1 MERDFYQLQARAPRN
16 EPDLFRQVDD
26 ALELT
31 TLNGVSGTVQLER
44 VRWRLEEGRLY
55 RDVWPVIDSPADVKA
70 DEVPIV
76 SEVKSLAWR
85 FYRQGWQKSWSDPA
99 HLPDGVELTLSME
112 NGDTWRWVCTCHR
125 VRRRACRR
133 ARGRDCA
140 ATRATTC
147 SGGETMSALRKQ
159 KGVALLVVLILLVMM
174 SALAAK
180 ISQQFCRNLQKTHY
194 QVSQQQLRWAM
205 QAQEKVVKDRL
216 QSDASGESNALSPEG
231 DWQQPLETQGED
243 YTVVSQVEDAQDCF
257 NVNNLLAAEKP
268 AQGQAQTAVP
278 EKPRNE
284 RIVEQ
289 ILTQSGLSQ
298 STAEE
303 VYLQLVDYLDGD
315 TTTAK
320 EGAESDAWAGVV
332 PARQPA
338 NQMMRTIAEIKLLPA
353 FPAAAYPKVSKL
365 LCALPDTASKVDVN
379 TLKPEQAA
387 LLAAL
392 FPAKLTEDD
401 ALRLIESRPESG
413 WENMETFSKALEQT
427 FPQLKDDLPQVAELL
442 SINSRYFRVN
452 YTGNTDELTLR
463 VVSQL
468 QVNNEAGEIVTWQ
481 RRYRMIE

>member
-1 MERDFYQLQARAPRN
+1 
-16 EPDLFRQVDD
+16 
-26 ALELT
+26 
-31 TLNGVSGTVQLER
+31 
-44 VRWRLEEGRLY
+44 
-55 RDVWPVIDSPADVKA
+55 
-70 DEVPIV
+70 
-76 SEVKSLAWR
+76 
-85 FYRQGWQKSWSDPA
+85 
-99 HLPDGVELTLSME
+99 
-112 NGDTWRWVCTCHR
+112 
-125 VRRRACRR
+125 
-133 ARGRDCA
+133 
-140 ATRATTC
+140 
-147 SGGETMSALRKQ
+147 MSALRKQ
-159 KGVALLVVLILLVMM
+159 KGVALLVVLILLVIM

-216 QSDASGESNALSPEG
+216 QADASGESKALTLDG
-231 DWQQPLETQGED
+231 DWHQPLETRGED

-257 NVNNLLAAEKP
+257 NVNNLLAVEKI
-268 AQGQAQTAVP
+268 AQGQNAPAVP
-278 EKPRNE
+278 EKPRRE
-284 RIVEQ
+284 QIVEQ
-289 ILTQSGLSQ
+289 LLTQSGLSQ
-298 STAEE
+298 TNAEE
-303 VYLQLVDYLDGD
+303 VYQQLVDYLDGD

-320 EGAESDAWAGVV
+320 EGAETDAWAGVV

-365 LCALPDTASKVDVN
+365 LCALPDSASKVDVN

-392 FPAKLTEDD
+392 FPGKLNEDD
-401 ALRLIESRPESG
+401 AVRLIESRPETG

-427 FPQLKDDLPQVAELL
+427 FPQLKDDLPQVADYL

>member
-1 MERDFYQLQARAPRN
+1 
-16 EPDLFRQVDD
+16 
-26 ALELT
+26 
-31 TLNGVSGTVQLER
+31 
-44 VRWRLEEGRLY
+44 
-55 RDVWPVIDSPADVKA
+55 
-70 DEVPIV
+70 
-76 SEVKSLAWR
+76 
-85 FYRQGWQKSWSDPA
+85 
-99 HLPDGVELTLSME
+99 
-112 NGDTWRWVCTCHR
+112 
-125 VRRRACRR
+125 
-133 ARGRDCA
+133 
-140 ATRATTC
+140 
-147 SGGETMSALRKQ
+147 MSALRKQ

-205 QAQEKVVKDRL
+205 LAQEKVVKDRL
-216 QSDASGESNALSPEG
+216 QTDASGESKPLNPEG

-257 NVNNLLAAEKP
+257 NVNNLLAAEKVT
-268 AQGQAQTAVP
+268 QGQNAPAAP

-284 RIVEQ
+284 QIVEQ
-289 ILTQSGLSQ
+289 ILTESGISHT
-298 STAEE
+298 TAEE
-303 VYLQLVDYLDGD
+303 IYQQLVDYLDGD

-320 EGAESDAWAGVV
+320 EGAETDAWAGVV

-338 NQMMRTIAEIKLLPA
+338 NQMMRAIAEIRQLPA

-365 LCALPDTASKVDVN
+365 LCALPDSASKVDVN

-392 FPAKLTEDD
+392 FPGKITEDD
-401 ALRLIESRPESG
+401 ALRLIDSRPETG

-442 SINSRYFRVN
+442 STSSRYFRVN

>member
-1 MERDFYQLQARAPRN
+1 MSRLQ
-16 EPDLFRQVDD
+16 
-26 ALELT
+26 
-31 TLNGVSGTVQLER
+31 
-44 VRWRLEEGRLY
+44 
-55 RDVWPVIDSPADVKA
+55 
-70 DEVPIV
+70 
-76 SEVKSLAWR
+76 
-85 FYRQGWQKSWSDPA
+85 
-99 HLPDGVELTLSME
+99 
-112 NGDTWRWVCTCHR
+112 
-125 VRRRACRR
+125 
-133 ARGRDCA
+133 
-140 ATRATTC
+140 
-147 SGGETMSALRKQ
+147 KQ

-205 QAQEKVVKDRL
+205 QAQEKVAKDRL
-216 QSDASGESNALSPEG
+216 QADASGESKALSPDG
-231 DWQQPLETQGED
+231 DWHQPLETRGED

-257 NVNNLLAAEKP
+257 NVNNLLAVEKV
-268 AQGQAQTAVP
+268 AQGQNPPAVP
-278 EKPRNE
+278 EKPRRE
-284 RIVEQ
+284 QIVEQ
-289 ILTQSGLSQ
+289 LLTQSGLSQ
-298 STAEE
+298 TNAEE

-320 EGAESDAWAGVV
+320 EGAETDAWAGVV

-338 NQMMRTIAEIKLLPA
+338 NQMMRTIAEMTLLPA

-365 LCALPDTASKVDVN
+365 LCALPDAASKVDVN

-392 FPAKLTEDD
+392 FPGKLNEDD
-401 ALRLIESRPESG
+401 AVRLIESRPETG
-413 WENMETFSKALEQT
+413 WESMETFSKALEQA
-427 FPQLKDDLPQVAELL
+427 FPQLKDDLPQVADYL

>member
-1 MERDFYQLQARAPRN
+1 
-16 EPDLFRQVDD
+16 
-26 ALELT
+26 
-31 TLNGVSGTVQLER
+31 
-44 VRWRLEEGRLY
+44 
-55 RDVWPVIDSPADVKA
+55 
-70 DEVPIV
+70 
-76 SEVKSLAWR
+76 
-85 FYRQGWQKSWSDPA
+85 
-99 HLPDGVELTLSME
+99 
-112 NGDTWRWVCTCHR
+112 
-125 VRRRACRR
+125 
-133 ARGRDCA
+133 
-140 ATRATTC
+140 
-147 SGGETMSALRKQ
+147 MSALRKQ

-216 QSDASGESNALSPEG
+216 QTDATGENKALNLDG
-231 DWQQPLETQGED
+231 DWHQPLETRGED

-257 NVNNLLAAEKP
+257 NVNNLLAAEKIP
-268 AQGQAQTAVP
+268 QGQNVPAVP

-284 RIVEQ
+284 QIVEQ
-289 ILTQSGLSQ
+289 ILTESGISHT
-298 STAEE
+298 TAEE
-303 VYLQLVDYLDGD
+303 VYQQLVDYLDGD
-315 TTTAK
+315 ATTAK
-320 EGAESDAWAGVV
+320 DGAESDAWAGVL

-338 NQMMRTIAEIKLLPA
+338 NQMMRTIAEIKQLPA
-353 FPAAAYPKVSKL
+353 FPVAAYPKVSKL
-365 LCALPDTASKVDVN
+365 LCALPDSASKVDVN

-392 FPAKLTEDD
+392 FPGKLTEDD
-401 ALRLIESRPESG
+401 AVRLIDSRPETG

-427 FPQLKDDLPQVAELL
+427 FPQLKADLPQVAELL
-442 SINSRYFRVN
+442 SISSRYFRVN

>member
-1 MERDFYQLQARAPRN
+1 
-16 EPDLFRQVDD
+16 
-26 ALELT
+26 
-31 TLNGVSGTVQLER
+31 
-44 VRWRLEEGRLY
+44 
-55 RDVWPVIDSPADVKA
+55 
-70 DEVPIV
+70 
-76 SEVKSLAWR
+76 
-85 FYRQGWQKSWSDPA
+85 
-99 HLPDGVELTLSME
+99 
-112 NGDTWRWVCTCHR
+112 
-125 VRRRACRR
+125 
-133 ARGRDCA
+133 
-140 ATRATTC
+140 
-147 SGGETMSALRKQ
+147 MSALRKQ

-216 QSDASGESNALSPEG
+216 QADASGESKPLTLDG
-231 DWQQPLETQGED
+231 DWHQPLETRGED

-257 NVNNLLAAEKP
+257 NVNNLLAVEKI
-268 AQGQAQTAVP
+268 AQGQNAPAVP
-278 EKPRNE
+278 EKPRRE
-284 RIVEQ
+284 QIVEQ
-289 ILTQSGLSQ
+289 LLTQSGLSQ
-298 STAEE
+298 TNAEE

-320 EGAESDAWAGVV
+320 EGAETDAWAGVV

-338 NQMMRTIAEIKLLPA
+338 NQMMRTIAEIRLLPA

-365 LCALPDTASKVDVN
+365 LCALPDSASKVDVN

-392 FPAKLTEDD
+392 FPGKLNEDD
-401 ALRLIESRPESG
+401 AVRLIESRPETG
-413 WENMETFSKALEQT
+413 WENWETFSKALEQT
-427 FPQLKDDLPQVAELL
+427 FPQLKDDLPQVADYL

-452 YTGNTDELTLR
+452 STGNTDELTLR

>member
-1 MERDFYQLQARAPRN
+1 
-16 EPDLFRQVDD
+16 
-26 ALELT
+26 
-31 TLNGVSGTVQLER
+31 
-44 VRWRLEEGRLY
+44 
-55 RDVWPVIDSPADVKA
+55 
-70 DEVPIV
+70 
-76 SEVKSLAWR
+76 
-85 FYRQGWQKSWSDPA
+85 
-99 HLPDGVELTLSME
+99 
-112 NGDTWRWVCTCHR
+112 
-125 VRRRACRR
+125 
-133 ARGRDCA
+133 
-140 ATRATTC
+140 
-147 SGGETMSALRKQ
+147 MSALRKQ

-216 QSDASGESNALSPEG
+216 QTDATGENKALNLDG
-231 DWQQPLETQGED
+231 DWHQPLETRGED

-257 NVNNLLAAEKP
+257 NVNNLRAAEKIP
-268 AQGQAQTAVP
+268 QGQNAPAVP

-284 RIVEQ
+284 QIVEQ
-289 ILTQSGLSQ
+289 ILTESGISHT
-298 STAEE
+298 TAEE
-303 VYLQLVDYLDGD
+303 VYQQLVDYLDGD
-315 TTTAK
+315 ATTAK
-320 EGAESDAWAGVV
+320 DGAESDAWAGVL

-338 NQMMRTIAEIKLLPA
+338 NQMMRTIAEIKQLPA
-353 FPAAAYPKVSKL
+353 FPVAAYPKVSKL
-365 LCALPDTASKVDVN
+365 LCALPDSASKVDVN

-392 FPAKLTEDD
+392 FPGKLTEDD
-401 ALRLIESRPESG
+401 AVRLIDSRPETG

-442 SINSRYFRVN
+442 SISSRYFRVN

>member
-1 MERDFYQLQARAPRN
+1 
-16 EPDLFRQVDD
+16 
-26 ALELT
+26 
-31 TLNGVSGTVQLER
+31 
-44 VRWRLEEGRLY
+44 
-55 RDVWPVIDSPADVKA
+55 
-70 DEVPIV
+70 
-76 SEVKSLAWR
+76 
-85 FYRQGWQKSWSDPA
+85 
-99 HLPDGVELTLSME
+99 
-112 NGDTWRWVCTCHR
+112 
-125 VRRRACRR
+125 
-133 ARGRDCA
+133 
-140 ATRATTC
+140 
-147 SGGETMSALRKQ
+147 MSALRKQ

-216 QSDASGESNALSPEG
+216 QTDATGENKALNLDG
-231 DWQQPLETQGED
+231 DWHQPLETRGED

-257 NVNNLLAAEKP
+257 NVNNLLAAEKIP
-268 AQGQAQTAVP
+268 QGQNAPAVP

-284 RIVEQ
+284 QIVEQ
-289 ILTQSGLSQ
+289 ILTESGISHT
-298 STAEE
+298 TAEE
-303 VYLQLVDYLDGD
+303 VYQQLVDYLDGD
-315 TTTAK
+315 ATTAK
-320 EGAESDAWAGVV
+320 DGAESDAWAGVL

-338 NQMMRTIAEIKLLPA
+338 NQMMRTIAEIKQLPA
-353 FPAAAYPKVSKL
+353 FPVAAYPKVSKL
-365 LCALPDTASKVDVN
+365 LCALPDSASKVDVN

-392 FPAKLTEDD
+392 FPGKLTEDD
-401 ALRLIESRPESG
+401 AVRLIDSRPETG
-413 WENMETFSKALEQT
+413 WEDMETFSKALEQT

-442 SINSRYFRVN
+442 SISSRYFRVN

>member
-1 MERDFYQLQARAPRN
+1 
-16 EPDLFRQVDD
+16 
-26 ALELT
+26 
-31 TLNGVSGTVQLER
+31 
-44 VRWRLEEGRLY
+44 
-55 RDVWPVIDSPADVKA
+55 
-70 DEVPIV
+70 
-76 SEVKSLAWR
+76 
-85 FYRQGWQKSWSDPA
+85 
-99 HLPDGVELTLSME
+99 
-112 NGDTWRWVCTCHR
+112 
-125 VRRRACRR
+125 
-133 ARGRDCA
+133 
-140 ATRATTC
+140 
-147 SGGETMSALRKQ
+147 MSVLRKQ

-205 QAQEKVVKDRL
+205 MAQEKVVKDRL
-216 QSDASGESNALSPEG
+216 QTDASGESKPLNPEG
-231 DWQQPLETQGED
+231 DWHQPLETRGED

-257 NVNNLLAAEKP
+257 NVNNLLAAEKVT
-268 AQGQAQTAVP
+268 QGQNAPAVP

-284 RIVEQ
+284 QIVEQ
-289 ILTQSGLSQ
+289 ILTESGLSHT
-298 STAEE
+298 TAEE
-303 VYLQLVDYLDGD
+303 VYQQLVDYLDGD

-338 NQMMRTIAEIKLLPA
+338 NQMMRAIAEIRQLPA

-365 LCALPDTASKVDVN
+365 LCALPDSASKVDVN

-392 FPAKLTEDD
+392 FPGKITEDD
-401 ALRLIESRPESG
+401 ALRLIDSRPETG

-442 SINSRYFRVN
+442 STSSRYFRVN

>member
-1 MERDFYQLQARAPRN
+1 M
-16 EPDLFRQVDD
+16 
-26 ALELT
+26 
-31 TLNGVSGTVQLER
+31 
-44 VRWRLEEGRLY
+44 
-55 RDVWPVIDSPADVKA
+55 
-70 DEVPIV
+70 
-76 SEVKSLAWR
+76 
-85 FYRQGWQKSWSDPA
+85 
-99 HLPDGVELTLSME
+99 
-112 NGDTWRWVCTCHR
+112 
-125 VRRRACRR
+125 RR
-133 ARGRDCA
+133 
-140 ATRATTC
+140 
-147 SGGETMSALRKQ
+147 SYKQ

-205 QAQEKVVKDRL
+205 QEQEKVVKNRL
-216 QSDASGESNALSPEG
+216 QTDASGESKALAPDG
-231 DWQQPLETQGED
+231 DWHQPLETQGDD

-257 NVNNLLAAEKP
+257 NVNNLLAADKI
-268 AQGQAQTAVP
+268 AQGQNAPAVP
-278 EKPRNE
+278 EKPRKE
-284 RIVEQ
+284 QIVEHV
-289 ILTQSGLSQ
+289 LTDSGISQ
-298 STAEE
+298 TTAEE
-303 VYLQLVDYLDGD
+303 IYLQLVDYLDGD

-320 EGAESDAWAGVV
+320 EGAETDAWAAVV
-332 PARQPA
+332 PARLPA

-392 FPAKLTEDD
+392 FPGKLNEDD
-401 ALRLIESRPESG
+401 AARLIESRPETG
-413 WENMETFSKALEQT
+413 WESMETFSKALEQA
-427 FPQLKDDLPQVAELL
+427 FPQLKDDLPQVADYL

>member
-1 MERDFYQLQARAPRN
+1 M
-16 EPDLFRQVDD
+16 
-26 ALELT
+26 
-31 TLNGVSGTVQLER
+31 SG
-44 VRWRLEEGRLY
+44 
-55 RDVWPVIDSPADVKA
+55 
-70 DEVPIV
+70 
-76 SEVKSLAWR
+76 
-85 FYRQGWQKSWSDPA
+85 
-99 HLPDGVELTLSME
+99 
-112 NGDTWRWVCTCHR
+112 
-125 VRRRACRR
+125 
-133 ARGRDCA
+133 
-140 ATRATTC
+140 
-147 SGGETMSALRKQ
+147 LRKQ

-194 QVSQQQLRWAM
+194 QVSQQLRWAM

-216 QSDASGESNALSPEG
+216 QNDASGESKPLSPDG
-231 DWQQPLETQGED
+231 DWHQPLETQGDD

-257 NVNNLLAAEKP
+257 NVNNLLALEKP
-268 AQGQAQTAVP
+268 AQGQAQSAVP

-315 TTTAK
+315 ATTAK
-320 EGAESDAWAGVV
+320 DGAETDAWAGVV

-338 NQMMRTIAEIKLLPA
+338 NQMMRTISEIKLLPA

-365 LCALPDTASKVDVN
+365 LCALPDSASKVDVN

-392 FPAKLTEDD
+392 FPGKLTEDD
-401 ALRLIESRPESG
+401 ALRLIESRTESG
-413 WENMETFSKALEQT
+413 WENMETFSKALELT

>member
-1 MERDFYQLQARAPRN
+1 
-16 EPDLFRQVDD
+16 
-26 ALELT
+26 
-31 TLNGVSGTVQLER
+31 
-44 VRWRLEEGRLY
+44 
-55 RDVWPVIDSPADVKA
+55 
-70 DEVPIV
+70 
-76 SEVKSLAWR
+76 
-85 FYRQGWQKSWSDPA
+85 
-99 HLPDGVELTLSME
+99 
-112 NGDTWRWVCTCHR
+112 
-125 VRRRACRR
+125 
-133 ARGRDCA
+133 
-140 ATRATTC
+140 
-147 SGGETMSALRKQ
+147 MSALRKQ
-159 KGVALLVVLILLVMM
+159 RGVALLVVLILLVMM

-194 QVSQQQLRWAM
+194 QVSQQQLRWAI

-216 QSDASGESNALSPEG
+216 QSDASGENNALSLDG
-231 DWQQPLETQGED
+231 DWHQPLETRGDD

-257 NVNNLLAAEKP
+257 NVNNLLAADKT
-268 AQGQAQTAVP
+268 AQGQNPPAVP

-284 RIVEQ
+284 QIVEQ
-289 ILTQSGLSQ
+289 ILTESGISHA
-298 STAEE
+298 TAEE
-303 VYLQLVDYLDGD
+303 VYHQLVDYLDGD
-315 TTTAK
+315 ATTAK
-320 EGAESDAWAGVV
+320 EGAENDAWAGVV

-353 FPAAAYPKVSKL
+353 FPVAAYPKVSKL

-392 FPAKLTEDD
+392 FPGKLTEDD
-401 ALRLIESRPESG
+401 AVRLIDSRPETG

-442 SINSRYFRVN
+442 SISSRYFRVN

>member
-1 MERDFYQLQARAPRN
+1 
-16 EPDLFRQVDD
+16 
-26 ALELT
+26 
-31 TLNGVSGTVQLER
+31 
-44 VRWRLEEGRLY
+44 
-55 RDVWPVIDSPADVKA
+55 
-70 DEVPIV
+70 
-76 SEVKSLAWR
+76 
-85 FYRQGWQKSWSDPA
+85 
-99 HLPDGVELTLSME
+99 
-112 NGDTWRWVCTCHR
+112 
-125 VRRRACRR
+125 
-133 ARGRDCA
+133 
-140 ATRATTC
+140 
-147 SGGETMSALRKQ
+147 MSALRKQ

-216 QSDASGESNALSPEG
+216 QTDASGENKALNLDG
-231 DWQQPLETQGED
+231 DWHQPLETRGED
-243 YTVVSQVEDAQDCF
+243 YTVVSQVEDAQECF
-257 NVNNLLAAEKP
+257 NVNNLLAAEKIP
-268 AQGQAQTAVP
+268 QGQNAPAVP

-284 RIVEQ
+284 QIVEQ
-289 ILTQSGLSQ
+289 ILTESGISHAA
-298 STAEE
+298 AEE
-303 VYLQLVDYLDGD
+303 VYQQLVDYLDGD
-315 TTTAK
+315 ATTAK
-320 EGAESDAWAGVV
+320 DGAESDAWAGVV

-338 NQMMRTIAEIKLLPA
+338 NQMMRTIAEIKQLPA
-353 FPAAAYPKVSKL
+353 FPVAAYPKVSKL
-365 LCALPDTASKVDVN
+365 LCALPDSASKVDVN

-392 FPAKLTEDD
+392 FPGKLTEDD
-401 ALRLIESRPESG
+401 AVRLIDSRPETG

-442 SINSRYFRVN
+442 SISSRYFRVN

>member
-1 MERDFYQLQARAPRN
+1 
-16 EPDLFRQVDD
+16 
-26 ALELT
+26 
-31 TLNGVSGTVQLER
+31 
-44 VRWRLEEGRLY
+44 
-55 RDVWPVIDSPADVKA
+55 
-70 DEVPIV
+70 
-76 SEVKSLAWR
+76 
-85 FYRQGWQKSWSDPA
+85 
-99 HLPDGVELTLSME
+99 
-112 NGDTWRWVCTCHR
+112 
-125 VRRRACRR
+125 
-133 ARGRDCA
+133 
-140 ATRATTC
+140 
-147 SGGETMSALRKQ
+147 MSVLRKQ

-205 QAQEKVVKDRL
+205 LAQEKVVKDRL
-216 QSDASGESNALSPEG
+216 QTDASGESKPLDPEG
-231 DWQQPLETQGED
+231 DWHQPLETRGED

-257 NVNNLLAAEKP
+257 NVNNLLAAEKVT
-268 AQGQAQTAVP
+268 QGQNAPAAP

-284 RIVEQ
+284 QIVEQ
-289 ILTQSGLSQ
+289 ILTESGLSHT
-298 STAEE
+298 TAEE
-303 VYLQLVDYLDGD
+303 VYQQLVDYLDGD
-315 TTTAK
+315 ATTAK

-338 NQMMRTIAEIKLLPA
+338 NQMMRAIAEIRQLPA

-392 FPAKLTEDD
+392 FPGKITEDD
-401 ALRLIESRPESG
+401 ALRLIDSRPETG

-442 SINSRYFRVN
+442 STSSRYFRVN

>member
-1 MERDFYQLQARAPRN
+1 
-16 EPDLFRQVDD
+16 
-26 ALELT
+26 
-31 TLNGVSGTVQLER
+31 
-44 VRWRLEEGRLY
+44 
-55 RDVWPVIDSPADVKA
+55 
-70 DEVPIV
+70 
-76 SEVKSLAWR
+76 
-85 FYRQGWQKSWSDPA
+85 
-99 HLPDGVELTLSME
+99 
-112 NGDTWRWVCTCHR
+112 
-125 VRRRACRR
+125 
-133 ARGRDCA
+133 
-140 ATRATTC
+140 
-147 SGGETMSALRKQ
+147 MSALRKQ

-216 QSDASGESNALSPEG
+216 QTDATGENKALNLEG
-231 DWQQPLETQGED
+231 DWHQPLETRGED

-257 NVNNLLAAEKP
+257 NVNNLLAAEKIP
-268 AQGQAQTAVP
+268 QGQNAPAVP

-284 RIVEQ
+284 QIVEQ
-289 ILTQSGLSQ
+289 ILTESGISHT
-298 STAEE
+298 TAEE
-303 VYLQLVDYLDGD
+303 VYQQLVDYLDGD
-315 TTTAK
+315 ATTAK
-320 EGAESDAWAGVV
+320 DGAESDAWAGVV

-338 NQMMRTIAEIKLLPA
+338 NQMMRTIAEIKQLPA
-353 FPAAAYPKVSKL
+353 FPVAAYPKVSKL
-365 LCALPDTASKVDVN
+365 LCALPDSASKVDVN

-392 FPAKLTEDD
+392 FPGKLTEDD
-401 ALRLIESRPESG
+401 AVRLIDSRPETG

-427 FPQLKDDLPQVAELL
+427 FPQLKDDLPQVSELL
-442 SINSRYFRVN
+442 SISSRYFRVN

>member
-1 MERDFYQLQARAPRN
+1 
-16 EPDLFRQVDD
+16 
-26 ALELT
+26 
-31 TLNGVSGTVQLER
+31 
-44 VRWRLEEGRLY
+44 
-55 RDVWPVIDSPADVKA
+55 
-70 DEVPIV
+70 
-76 SEVKSLAWR
+76 
-85 FYRQGWQKSWSDPA
+85 
-99 HLPDGVELTLSME
+99 
-112 NGDTWRWVCTCHR
+112 
-125 VRRRACRR
+125 
-133 ARGRDCA
+133 
-140 ATRATTC
+140 
-147 SGGETMSALRKQ
+147 MSALRKQ

-216 QSDASGESNALSPEG
+216 QADASGENKALNLEG
-231 DWQQPLETQGED
+231 DWHQPLETRGED

-257 NVNNLLAAEKP
+257 NVNNLLAAEKIP
-268 AQGQAQTAVP
+268 QGQNAPAVP

-284 RIVEQ
+284 QIVEQ
-289 ILTQSGLSQ
+289 ILTESGISHA
-298 STAEE
+298 TAEE
-303 VYLQLVDYLDGD
+303 VYQQLVDYLDGD
-315 TTTAK
+315 ATTAK
-320 EGAESDAWAGVV
+320 DGAESDAWAGVV

-338 NQMMRTIAEIKLLPA
+338 NQMMRTIAEIKQLPA

-365 LCALPDTASKVDVN
+365 LCALPDSASKVDVN

-392 FPAKLTEDD
+392 FPGKLTEDD
-401 ALRLIESRPESG
+401 AVRLIDSRPETG

-442 SINSRYFRVN
+442 SISSRYFRVN

>member
-1 MERDFYQLQARAPRN
+1 
-16 EPDLFRQVDD
+16 
-26 ALELT
+26 
-31 TLNGVSGTVQLER
+31 
-44 VRWRLEEGRLY
+44 
-55 RDVWPVIDSPADVKA
+55 
-70 DEVPIV
+70 
-76 SEVKSLAWR
+76 
-85 FYRQGWQKSWSDPA
+85 
-99 HLPDGVELTLSME
+99 
-112 NGDTWRWVCTCHR
+112 
-125 VRRRACRR
+125 
-133 ARGRDCA
+133 
-140 ATRATTC
+140 
-147 SGGETMSALRKQ
+147 MSALRKQ

-216 QSDASGESNALSPEG
+216 QADASGESKPLTLDG
-231 DWQQPLETQGED
+231 DWHQPLETRGED

-257 NVNNLLAAEKP
+257 NVNNLLAVEKI
-268 AQGQAQTAVP
+268 AQEQNAPAVP
-278 EKPRNE
+278 EKPRRE
-284 RIVEQ
+284 QIVEQ
-289 ILTQSGLSQ
+289 LLTQSGLSQ
-298 STAEE
+298 TNAEE

-315 TTTAK
+315 TITAK

-338 NQMMRTIAEIKLLPA
+338 NQMMRTIAEIRLLPA

-365 LCALPDTASKVDVN
+365 LCALPDSASKVDVN

-392 FPAKLTEDD
+392 FPGKLNEDD
-401 ALRLIESRPESG
+401 AVRLIESRPETG
-413 WENMETFSKALEQT
+413 WENWETFSKALEQT
-427 FPQLKDDLPQVAELL
+427 FPQLKDDLPQVADYL

-452 YTGNTDELTLR
+452 ATGNTDELTLR

>member
-1 MERDFYQLQARAPRN
+1 
-16 EPDLFRQVDD
+16 
-26 ALELT
+26 
-31 TLNGVSGTVQLER
+31 
-44 VRWRLEEGRLY
+44 
-55 RDVWPVIDSPADVKA
+55 
-70 DEVPIV
+70 
-76 SEVKSLAWR
+76 
-85 FYRQGWQKSWSDPA
+85 
-99 HLPDGVELTLSME
+99 
-112 NGDTWRWVCTCHR
+112 
-125 VRRRACRR
+125 
-133 ARGRDCA
+133 
-140 ATRATTC
+140 
-147 SGGETMSALRKQ
+147 MSALRKQ

-216 QSDASGESNALSPEG
+216 QTDATGENKALNLDG
-231 DWQQPLETQGED
+231 DWHQPLETRGED

-257 NVNNLLAAEKP
+257 NVNNLLAAEKIP
-268 AQGQAQTAVP
+268 QGQNAPAVP

-284 RIVEQ
+284 QIVEQ
-289 ILTQSGLSQ
+289 ILTESGISHT
-298 STAEE
+298 TAEE
-303 VYLQLVDYLDGD
+303 VYQQLVDYLDGD
-315 TTTAK
+315 ATTAK
-320 EGAESDAWAGVV
+320 DGAESDAWAGVL

-338 NQMMRTIAEIKLLPA
+338 NQMMRTIAEIKQLPA

-392 FPAKLTEDD
+392 FPGKLTEDD
-401 ALRLIESRPESG
+401 AVRLIDSRPETG

-427 FPQLKDDLPQVAELL
+427 FPQLKDDLPQVAEFL
-442 SINSRYFRVN
+442 SISSRYFRVN

>member
-1 MERDFYQLQARAPRN
+1 
-16 EPDLFRQVDD
+16 
-26 ALELT
+26 
-31 TLNGVSGTVQLER
+31 
-44 VRWRLEEGRLY
+44 
-55 RDVWPVIDSPADVKA
+55 
-70 DEVPIV
+70 
-76 SEVKSLAWR
+76 
-85 FYRQGWQKSWSDPA
+85 
-99 HLPDGVELTLSME
+99 
-112 NGDTWRWVCTCHR
+112 
-125 VRRRACRR
+125 
-133 ARGRDCA
+133 
-140 ATRATTC
+140 
-147 SGGETMSALRKQ
+147 MSALRKQ

-216 QSDASGESNALSPEG
+216 QADASGESKALTLDG
-231 DWQQPLETQGED
+231 DWHQPLETRGED

-257 NVNNLLAAEKP
+257 NVNNLLAVEKI
-268 AQGQAQTAVP
+268 AQGQNAPAVP
-278 EKPRNE
+278 EKPRRE
-284 RIVEQ
+284 QIVEQ
-289 ILTQSGLSQ
+289 LLTQSGLSQ
-298 STAEE
+298 TNAEE
-303 VYLQLVDYLDGD
+303 VYQQLVDYLDGD

-320 EGAESDAWAGVV
+320 EGAETDAWAGVV

-365 LCALPDTASKVDVN
+365 LCALPDSASKVDVN

-392 FPAKLTEDD
+392 FPGKLNEDD
-401 ALRLIESRPESG
+401 AVRLIESRPETG
-413 WENMETFSKALEQT
+413 WENIETFSKALEQT
-427 FPQLKDDLPQVAELL
+427 FPLLKDDLPQVADYL

>member
-1 MERDFYQLQARAPRN
+1 MSRLQ
-16 EPDLFRQVDD
+16 
-26 ALELT
+26 
-31 TLNGVSGTVQLER
+31 
-44 VRWRLEEGRLY
+44 
-55 RDVWPVIDSPADVKA
+55 
-70 DEVPIV
+70 
-76 SEVKSLAWR
+76 
-85 FYRQGWQKSWSDPA
+85 
-99 HLPDGVELTLSME
+99 
-112 NGDTWRWVCTCHR
+112 
-125 VRRRACRR
+125 
-133 ARGRDCA
+133 
-140 ATRATTC
+140 
-147 SGGETMSALRKQ
+147 KQ

-216 QSDASGESNALSPEG
+216 QADASGESKALSPDG
-231 DWQQPLETQGED
+231 DWHQPLETRGED
-243 YTVVSQVEDAQDCF
+243 YTVVGQVEDAQDCF
-257 NVNNLLAAEKP
+257 NVNNLLAVEKV
-268 AQGQAQTAVP
+268 AQGKNPPAVP
-278 EKPRNE
+278 EKPRRE
-284 RIVEQ
+284 QIVEQ
-289 ILTQSGLSQ
+289 LLTQSGLSQ
-298 STAEE
+298 TNAEE

-320 EGAESDAWAGVV
+320 EGAETDAWAGVV

-338 NQMMRTIAEIKLLPA
+338 NQMMRTIAEITLLPA

-365 LCALPDTASKVDVN
+365 LCALPDAASKVDVN

-392 FPAKLTEDD
+392 FPGKLNEDD
-401 ALRLIESRPESG
+401 AVRLIESRPETG
-413 WENMETFSKALEQT
+413 WESMETFSKALEQA
-427 FPQLKDDLPQVAELL
+427 FPQLKDDLPQVADYL

>member
-1 MERDFYQLQARAPRN
+1 
-16 EPDLFRQVDD
+16 
-26 ALELT
+26 
-31 TLNGVSGTVQLER
+31 
-44 VRWRLEEGRLY
+44 
-55 RDVWPVIDSPADVKA
+55 
-70 DEVPIV
+70 
-76 SEVKSLAWR
+76 
-85 FYRQGWQKSWSDPA
+85 
-99 HLPDGVELTLSME
+99 
-112 NGDTWRWVCTCHR
+112 
-125 VRRRACRR
+125 
-133 ARGRDCA
+133 
-140 ATRATTC
+140 
-147 SGGETMSALRKQ
+147 MSALRKQ

-205 QAQEKVVKDRL
+205 QAQEKVAKDRL
-216 QSDASGESNALSPEG
+216 QADASGESKALSPDG
-231 DWQQPLETQGED
+231 NWHQPLETRGED
-243 YTVVSQVEDAQDCF
+243 YTVVGQVEDAQDCF
-257 NVNNLLAAEKP
+257 NVNNLLAVEKV
-268 AQGQAQTAVP
+268 AQGQNLPAVP
-278 EKPRNE
+278 EKPRRE
-284 RIVEQ
+284 QIVEQ
-289 ILTQSGLSQ
+289 LLTESGLSQ
-298 STAEE
+298 TNAEE

-320 EGAESDAWAGVV
+320 EGAETDAWAGVV

-338 NQMMRTIAEIKLLPA
+338 NQMMRTIAEITLLPA

-365 LCALPDTASKVDVN
+365 LCALPDAASKVDVN

-392 FPAKLTEDD
+392 FPGKLNEDD
-401 ALRLIESRPESG
+401 AVRLIESRPETG
-413 WENMETFSKALEQT
+413 WESMETFSKALEQA
-427 FPQLKDDLPQVAELL
+427 FPQLKDDLPQVADYL